1 MTADVQTAIEILAG
15 ALLALGL
22 IGLARRL
29 GREVW
34 IYGVGLI
41 VAAAVYPVA
50 AAVAGASGR
59 LPLEGLG
66 LLLFGGVGL
75 LGMRGRPGLL
85 AAGWALH
92 VAWDLALHPW
102 ALHPGGSSYVHAGYP
117 TLCAGFDLLLAG
129 YLLRLALDEGRVGS
143 GAA

>member
-1 MTADVQTAIEILAG
+1 MQTAIEILAG

-29 GREVW
+29 GWEVW
-34 IYGVGLI
+34 IYGIGLI

-50 AAVAGASGR
+50 AAVAGAAGR

-66 LLLFGGVGL
+66 LLLFGGVALAGT
-75 LGMRGRPGLL
+75 RGRPALL

-92 VAWDLALHPW
+92 VGWDLALHP
-102 ALHPGGSSYVHAGYP
+102 GGSGYVHAGYP
-117 TLCAGFDLLLAG
+117 TLCTGFDLLLAG
-129 YLLRLALDEGRVGS
+129 YLLRMALDSRRSGS